1 MAKMNHW
8 RAGKLYRKS
17 TLDWRWE
24 TLVPDR
30 AGRWLRAVERNQREA
45 HRHSIVVG
53 NCCSDRE
60 MSMSATELSHANSVS
75 ASGWPRCS
83 ARCDGTGDEND

>member
-8 RAGKLYRKS
+8 RAGQLYRKS

-30 AGRWLRAVERNQREA
+30 AGRWLRAVERNQRERRTVTA
-45 HRHSIVVG
+45 S
-53 NCCSDRE
+53 S
-60 MSMSATELSHANSVS
+60 SAIA
-75 ASGWPRCS
+75 
-83 ARCDGTGDEND
+83 ARTAR

>member
-30 AGRWLRAVERNQREA
+30 TERWLQAVERRRRGRRI
-45 HRHSIVVG
+45 HTLTSP
-53 NCCSDRE
+53 S
-60 MSMSATELSHANSVS
+60 SAIAIRSS
-75 ASGWPRCS
+75 R
-83 ARCDGTGDEND
+83 